1 MAGRILSESDV
12 LIIFE
17 AVKDGE
23 AQALL
28 ASDFGVSQQVVSE
41 IMTGKSWSHVT
52 GQVLKTSPRCKLTIE
67 DVLAIDAA
75 MKAGANNRS
84 IAADYVVSE
93 QAISNIRCGRNWS
106 GVTGRLPKRK
116 RADQRG

>member
-1 MAGRILSESDV
+1 MVRRVLSESDV

-23 AQALL
+23 AQVLL
-28 ASDFGVSQQVVSE
+28 AADFGVSQQVVSE
-41 IMTGKSWSHVT
+41 IMTGKSWGHVT

-67 DVLAIDAA
+67 DVMAID
-75 MKAGANNRS
+75 KAIAQGISNRA

-106 GVTGRLPKRK
+106 EVTGRLPKRR